1 MLSSWGV
8 CQGAGSLSRK
18 GDGVLAFGEV
28 TLIARVATSVGTVV
42 DRDFSTSSLSD
53 SLVFFF
59 LVFQFATFNSK
70 QFLYVDLWFRLLK
83 NTKKLCF
90 LT

>member
-53 SLVFFF
+53 SDRQP

>member
-1 MLSSWGV
+1 MPSSWGA
-8 CQGAGSLSRK
+8 CQGAGSLGRK

-28 TLIARVATSVGTVV
+28 TLIARVAAPVGNVV

-53 SLVFFF
+53 SDRQP

>member
-1 MLSSWGV
+1 MPSSWGV
-8 CQGAGSLSRK
+8 SQGAGSLGRK

-28 TLIARVATSVGTVV
+28 TLIARVATPVGNVV

-53 SLVFFF
+53 SDRQP
-59 LVFQFATFNSK
+59 LVFQFATFNS
-70 QFLYVDLWFRLLK
+70 QQLLYVDLWFRLLK

-90 LT
+90 LI